1 MKLYFQAGKNHRLA
15 IDTKVKVYS
24 TNYWVLG
31 GHKHYMKVTMRE
43 LNDLMQKI
51 QSENYLPVNDIR

>member
-24 TNYWVLG
+24 TNYWALG
-31 GHKHYMKVTMRE
+31 SYKHYMKVSMRE
-43 LNDLMQKI
+43 LNDLMKEL
-51 QSENYLPVNDIR
+51 QSENYLPVNDI